1 MSDKYTTARIN
12 IGGEKFEIILKPDLA
27 FDCKMGKEIPI
38 SKILLIE
45 EIYSDA
51 GKGSR
56 VSSEKLQ
63 EAFSTTDVLKIA
75 EEILKSGELQITTE
89 QKRKLIEDKRKQI
102 IAFISRNCLDPRT
115 RAPHPPLRVEQAMS
129 QVKMPID
136 AFKGVEEQS
145 KLFIE
150 QLRTIIPIKMEKMQ
164 VAVKIFPEYAGKA
177 YGMVKELG
185 NVVKEEWLLD
195 GSWAAIVEMPAGIYS
210 SFVDKLGKATQ
221 GTVQTKILK

>member
-63 EAFSTTDVLKIA
+63 EAFGTTDVLQIA
-75 EEILKSGELQITTE
+75 DEILKSGELQITTE

-115 RAPHPPLRVEQAMS
+115 AAPHPPLRVEQAMS
-129 QVKMPID
+129 EVKMPID
-136 AFKGVEEQS
+136 PFKGVEEQS

-185 NVVKEEWLLD
+185 NVVKEEWLSD

>member
-27 FDCKMGKEIPI
+27 FDYKMGKEIPI

-63 EAFSTTDVLKIA
+63 EAFSTTDVIKIA

-115 RAPHPPLRVEQAMS
+115 GAPHPPLRVEQAMS

-136 AFKGVEEQS
+136 PFKGVEEQS

-185 NVVKEEWLLD
+185 NVIKEEWLSD

>member
-115 RAPHPPLRVEQAMS
+115 GAPHPPLRVEQAMS
-129 QVKMPID
+129 QIKMPID
-136 AFKGVEEQS
+136 PFKGVEEQS

-177 YGMVKELG
+177 YGMVKELS

>member
-1 MSDKYTTARIN
+1 MSDKYTTARTN

-27 FDCKMGKEIPI
+27 FDYKMGKEIPI

-63 EAFSTTDVLKIA
+63 EAFNTTDVLKIA

-115 RAPHPPLRVEQAMS
+115 GAPHPPLRVEQAMS
-129 QVKMPID
+129 EVKMPID
-136 AFKGVEEQS
+136 PFKGVEEQS

-150 QLRTIIPIKMEKMQ
+150 QLRAIIPIKMEKMQ

-177 YGMVKELG
+177 YGIVKELG
-185 NVVKEEWLLD
+185 NVIKEEWLSD

>member
-27 FDCKMGKEIPI
+27 FDYKIGKEIPI

-45 EIYSDA
+45 EIYSDS

-63 EAFSTTDVLKIA
+63 EAFSTTDVQKIA
-75 EEILKSGELQITTE
+75 EKILKSGELQITTE

-102 IAFISRNCLDPRT
+102 ITFISRNCLDPRT
-115 RAPHPPLRVEQAMS
+115 GAPHPPLRVEQAMS
-129 QVKMPID
+129 QVKIPID
-136 AFKGVEEQS
+136 PFKGVDEQS

-150 QLRTIIPIKMEKMQ
+150 QLRIIIPIKMEKMQ

-185 NVVKEEWLLD
+185 NVVKEEWLSD

>member
-115 RAPHPPLRVEQAMS
+115 GAPHPPLRVEQAMS

-136 AFKGVEEQS
+136 PFKGVEEQS

>member
-12 IGGEKFEIILKPDLA
+12 VGGEKFEIILKPDLA

-45 EIYSDA
+45 EIYSDER
-51 GKGSR
+51 KGNR

-75 EEILKSGELQITTE
+75 EEILRSGELQITTE

-115 RAPHPPLRVEQAMS
+115 GAPHPPLRVEQAMS
-129 QVKMPID
+129 EIKMPID
-136 AFKGVEEQS
+136 PFKGVEEQS

-150 QLRTIIPIKMEKMQ
+150 RLRTIIPIKMEKMQ
-164 VAVKIFPEYAGKA
+164 VTVKIFPEYTGKA
-177 YGMVKELG
+177 YGMVKELS

-210 SFVDKLGKATQ
+210 SFVDKLGKVTQ

>member
-63 EAFSTTDVLKIA
+63 EAFSTTEVLKIA
-75 EEILKSGELQITTE
+75 EKILKSGELQITTE

-136 AFKGVEEQS
+136 PFKGVEEQS

-150 QLRTIIPIKMEKMQ
+150 QLRTIIPIKIEKMQ

-177 YGMVKELG
+177 YGMVKELS
-185 NVVKEEWLLD
+185 NVVKEEWLSD

>member
-1 MSDKYTTARIN
+1 MSDKYTTARTN

-27 FDCKMGKEIPI
+27 FDYKMGKEIPI

-63 EAFSTTDVLKIA
+63 EAFNTIDVLKIA

-115 RAPHPPLRVEQAMS
+115 GAPHPPLRVEQAMS
-129 QVKMPID
+129 EVKMPID
-136 AFKGVEEQS
+136 PFKGVEEQS

-150 QLRTIIPIKMEKMQ
+150 QLRAIIPIKMEKMQ

-177 YGMVKELG
+177 YGIVKELG
-185 NVVKEEWLLD
+185 NVVKEEWLSD

>member
-12 IGGEKFEIILKPDLA
+12 VGGEKFEIILKPDLA
-27 FDCKMGKEIPI
+27 FDYKMGKEIPI

-75 EEILKSGELQITTE
+75 EKILKTGELQITTE

-115 RAPHPPLRVEQAMS
+115 GAPHPPLRVEQAMS
-129 QVKMPID
+129 QVKIPID
-136 AFKGVEEQS
+136 PFKGAEEQS

-164 VAVKIFPEYAGKA
+164 VAVKIFPEYSGKA
-177 YGMVKELG
+177 YGMVKELA
-185 NVVKEEWLLD
+185 NVVKEEWLSD
-195 GSWAAIVEMPAGIYS
+195 GSWTAIVEMPAGIYS